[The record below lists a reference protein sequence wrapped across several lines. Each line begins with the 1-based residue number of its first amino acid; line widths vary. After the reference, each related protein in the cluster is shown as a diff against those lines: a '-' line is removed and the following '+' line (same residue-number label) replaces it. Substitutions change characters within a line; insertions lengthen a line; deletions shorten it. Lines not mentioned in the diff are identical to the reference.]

1 LIGLGFR
8 EKRKKKICTK
18 KSKRKKTVASRT
30 HTLES
35 RPLCCSS
42 LFRDSTIVI
51 VVIVIVMGKKKGGGE
66 NGVGFTCPPPTDA
79 LGNPVDVET
88 ETLSE
93 MRSRHKRELDLV
105 REYCKTLVGKQAK
118 TKALVEEGK
127 VTDRHFAEEDALER
141 RLYGSPDAVSE
152 EEEEEEE
159 EEKEE
164 EDAGVR
170 EERRGKNVDEE
181 RQRDEKKQGPTK
193 AQKRREKKAQEE
205 KARELAI
212 EMERAR
218 LRESGPSKKEIEED
232 AMTRALEAQNLKL
245 REVKADGHCLYRA
258 VAEQVA
264 EMREESRYGEVRIMC
279 ANEMLKNRE
288 EYEAFVEVE
297 EAGSFEK
304 YCEKVESTAEWG
316 GHVEMLAIARALKR
330 NVEVFEVRPGG
341 EVEKMV
347 VEGSGSSGSGGEEA
361 LPLRVAFMKES
372 YTLGEH
378 YDAVVSV

>member
-1 LIGLGFR
+1 
-8 EKRKKKICTK
+8 
-18 KSKRKKTVASRT
+18 
-30 HTLES
+30 
-35 RPLCCSS
+35 
-42 LFRDSTIVI
+42 
-51 VVIVIVMGKKKGGGE
+51 MGKKKAGKGSGGGGGGGGNN
-66 NGVGFTCPPPTDA
+66 NGFSCPPTDA

-93 MRSRHKRELDLV
+93 MRSRHKRELDLL
-105 REYCKTLVGKQAK
+105 REYCKTLVGKQAT

-127 VTDRHFAEEDALER
+127 VTDRHFAEEEELER

-152 EEEEEEE
+152 EEEEEE
-159 EEKEE
+159 KE

-170 EERRGKNVDEE
+170 EERRGENVDEE

-341 EVEKMV
+341 VVEKMV
-347 VEGSGSSGSGGEEA
+347 VEGVGSSGSGGEEA

>member
-1 LIGLGFR
+1 MVLALRAPHRRTRSGIQSTW
-8 EKRKKKICTK
+8 KRKRFPRC
-18 KSKRKKTVASRT
+18 A
-30 HTLES
+30 
-35 RPLCCSS
+35 
-42 LFRDSTIVI
+42 RDTNAV
-51 VVIVIVMGKKKGGGE
+51 
-66 NGVGFTCPPPTDA
+66 
-79 LGNPVDVET
+79 
-88 ETLSE
+88 
-93 MRSRHKRELDLV
+93 DLV

-141 RLYGSPDAVSE
+141 RLYGSPDAVSEE

-218 LRESGPSKKEIEED
+218 LRESGPSKKRNRRRRECD
-232 AMTRALEAQNLKL
+232 AKALEAQNLKL

-304 YCEKVESTAEWG
+304 YCEKG
-316 GHVEMLAIARALKR
+316 GID
-330 NVEVFEVRPGG
+330 GG
-341 EVEKMV
+341 VGWPRGDV
-347 VEGSGSSGSGGEEA
+347 
-361 LPLRVAFMKES
+361 S
-372 YTLGEH
+372 YC
-378 YDAVVSV
+378 

>member
-1 LIGLGFR
+1 ML
-8 EKRKKKICTK
+8 
-18 KSKRKKTVASRT
+18 
-30 HTLES
+30 
-35 RPLCCSS
+35 
-42 LFRDSTIVI
+42 LFFALPRLLRHII
-51 VVIVIVMGKKKGGGE
+51 IYRHRGVIVMGKKKGGGE

>member
-1 LIGLGFR
+1 MD
-8 EKRKKKICTK
+8 
-18 KSKRKKTVASRT
+18 
-30 HTLES
+30 S

-42 LFRDSTIVI
+42 LFRDYAIIIVI
-51 VVIVIVMGKKKGGGE
+51 VVMGKKKGGE
-66 NGVGFTCPPPTDA
+66 NVVGFTCPPPTDA

-141 RLYGSPDAVSE
+141 RLYGSPDAVS

>member
-1 LIGLGFR
+1 
-8 EKRKKKICTK
+8 
-18 KSKRKKTVASRT
+18 
-30 HTLES
+30 
-35 RPLCCSS
+35 
-42 LFRDSTIVI
+42 
-51 VVIVIVMGKKKGGGE
+51 
-66 NGVGFTCPPPTDA
+66 
-79 LGNPVDVET
+79 
-88 ETLSE
+88 
-93 MRSRHKRELDLV
+93 
-105 REYCKTLVGKQAK
+105 
-118 TKALVEEGK
+118 

-141 RLYGSPDAVSE
+141 RLYGSPDAVS